1 MFRENLSEPLTESV
15 VNPVDGATVS
25 SNGADDFSNN
35 ASVKVFNVLV
45 DSFLDDDIIFLVTLV
60 LSAVVLFHFV
70 VHGVLVLFIV

>member
-15 VNPVDGATVS
+15 VKPVYGSAVS

-45 DSFLDDDIIFLVTLV
+45 DRFLDDDFIFLVTSV
-60 LSAVVLFHFV
+60 LSASV
-70 VHGVLVLFIV
+70 